1 MNRFTNAY
9 CDKMRNG
16 GKCTARGMFG
26 AKKMKR
32 NCRETCGFCGG
43 KKQITN
49 ASKCRDEYYLILSF
63 SFCQSIN

>member
-1 MNRFTNAY
+1 MICNIITLKLLVVEARGGCMNRFTNAY
-9 CDKMRNG
+9 CNKMRNG

-43 KKQITN
+43 KI
-49 ASKCRDEYYLILSF
+49 
-63 SFCQSIN
+63 